1 MSISC
6 GDLPIRLHRHV
17 DEYSFKRMES
27 MFDWLLANGASI
39 ERTAEWYFDI
49 VFHDQET
56 YVEFNLIWGP
66 ADRDVDPE
74 YWHTA

>member
-1 MSISC
+1 
-6 GDLPIRLHRHV
+6 
-17 DEYSFKRMES
+17 MES
-27 MFDWLLANGASI
+27 MFNWLLANGASI